1 MAWNITVVA
10 ALLLAL
16 GYIGFLH
23 SQGRRR
29 ERALAHT
36 DDVTHI
42 DNRRAFYQS
51 ASREFERA
59 RRYNHPFTLAYFD
72 ADDFRE
78 LHDRFGH
85 QLADGVLRLVAETAR
100 DAIRASDLVARLG
113 ADQFALLL
121 PEAGADAASAVI
133 RKLQQALRQ
142 ASQLTGTTPML
153 AVTDGVPRNTVRI
166 PAASRVAAA
175 CATMP
180 SVSGIRTPNSSP
192 PRRPTTSAWRTA
204 LRVAS
209 ATSRS
214 TASPVAWPCTS
225 FTFLKSSRSRYITAS
240 GRP

>member
-36 DDVTHI
+36 HDVTPI
-42 DNRRAFYQS
+42 DNRPAFYQS

-100 DAIRASDLVARLG
+100 DAVRASDLVARLG

-133 RKLQQALRQ
+133 RKLQEALRHT
-142 ASQLTGTTPML
+142 SQVTGLPLT
-153 AVTDGVPRNTVRI
+153 
-166 PAASRVAAA
+166 
-175 CATMP
+175 
-180 SVSGIRTPNSSP
+180 VSGGVVTCLQPAESLEAVIGTADQLLHGAKSTGRDTFWSEVVAPQP
-192 PRRPTTSAWRTA
+192 LEGFEPARLRRPWR
-204 LRVAS
+204 L
-209 ATSRS
+209 
-214 TASPVAWPCTS
+214 PPS
-225 FTFLKSSRSRYITAS
+225 FDVPMPPQY
-240 GRP
+240 GRWG

>member
-29 ERALAHT
+29 ERARAHT

-78 LHDRFGH
+78 LHDRFGR

-121 PEAGADAASAVI
+121 PDAGAEA
-133 RKLQQALRQ
+133 
-142 ASQLTGTTPML
+142 
-153 AVTDGVPRNTVRI
+153 
-166 PAASRVAAA
+166 PAAL
-175 CATMP
+175 
-180 SVSGIRTPNSSP
+180 I
-192 PRRPTTSAWRTA
+192 
-204 LRVAS
+204 
-209 ATSRS
+209 
-214 TASPVAWPCTS
+214 
-225 FTFLKSSRSRYITAS
+225 RSRRRARRQGTQVPAV
-240 GRP
+240 RLTVT

>member
-78 LHDRFGH
+78 LHDRFGR

-100 DAIRASDLVARLG
+100 DSIRASDLVARLG
-113 ADQFALLL
+113 ADQFAVLL
-121 PEAGADAASAVI
+121 PEAGVDAASAVI
-133 RKLQQALRQ
+133 RKLQEALRHG
-142 ASQLTGTTPML
+142 SLVTGLPLT
-153 AVTDGVPRNTVRI
+153 
-166 PAASRVAAA
+166 
-175 CATMP
+175 
-180 SVSGIRTPNSSP
+180 VSGGVVTCLP
-192 PRRPTTSAWRTA
+192 PAESLEAVIGTADQLLHGAKSTGRDTFWSEVVAPQPLEGFEPARLRRPWR
-204 LRVAS
+204 L
-209 ATSRS
+209 
-214 TASPVAWPCTS
+214 PPS
-225 FTFLKSSRSRYITAS
+225 FDVPMPPQF
-240 GRP
+240 GRWG

>member
-121 PEAGADAASAVI
+121 PEAGADAAGAVI

-142 ASQLTGTTPML
+142 ASQATGLPLT
-153 AVTDGVPRNTVRI
+153 
-166 PAASRVAAA
+166 
-175 CATMP
+175 
-180 SVSGIRTPNSSP
+180 VSGGVVTCLP
-192 PRRPTTSAWRTA
+192 PADSLETAIGAADRLLYGARHAGKDSFWFEVVAPQPLEAFEPARLRRPWRLA
-204 LRVAS
+204 
-209 ATSRS
+209 
-214 TASPVAWPCTS
+214 P
-225 FTFLKSSRSRYITAS
+225 TFDLSMPPPQYRRR
-240 GRP
+240 G

>member
-78 LHDRFGH
+78 LHDRFGR

-113 ADQFALLL
+113 ADEFALLL
-121 PEAGADAASAVI
+121 PEAGSDAASAVI
-133 RKLQQALRQ
+133 RKLQQALRD
-142 ASQLTGTTPML
+142 ASQATGLPLT
-153 AVTDGVPRNTVRI
+153 
-166 PAASRVAAA
+166 
-175 CATMP
+175 
-180 SVSGIRTPNSSP
+180 VSGGVVTCLQPADSLETAIGAADRLLYGARHAGKDSFWFEVVAPQP
-192 PRRPTTSAWRTA
+192 LEAFEPARLRRPWR
-204 LRVAS
+204 L
-209 ATSRS
+209 
-214 TASPVAWPCTS
+214 PP
-225 FTFLKSSRSRYITAS
+225 TFDLSMPPPQYRRR
-240 GRP
+240 G